1 VSTASENLGVL
12 RALRASPGLAA
23 SRAFARRHALFLG
36 LLGVGAGLRIVTSLA
51 YRPALII
58 YDSQGFLYIADNFR
72 PDEARP
78 IGYSALL
85 KLLPDDLAV
94 AAATQHLMGLAIGV
108 LLYVLLL
115 RLGVPRWGAALAAA
129 PVLLDAYQLIMEQ
142 FILTETLFELLLVAG
157 CAALL
162 WRRRPGPAEAA
173 VAGLLFAA
181 TALTRTNGIVVI
193 GPALLTLVA
202 LRWHDSWRSA
212 LPAVGALLAAFALPL
227 AGYAVWFHHHHG
239 KYAINGYGGRFL
251 YARVTPFAD
260 CTKVSMPNEE
270 SQLCPVEQP
279 GRRPTLAGSTVEY
292 YMWGAD
298 APIWQIHPRERSRV
312 GGSFARRV
320 IRAQPLEY
328 LRAVSHDFLRGFA
341 PIRSTGKGELWIS
354 RWRFQLDY
362 PVYLDD
368 TAAIIRRHGGGRA
381 HVDRDLARFLRGY
394 QRGAF
399 TPGPVLALGVLAG
412 LIAAVGVGRARRS
425 GLRSAAFLFAAMG
438 VAVFGS
444 TVLTNQFSWRY
455 QLTLIVLL
463 PAAAALGLTALLR
476 SRPD

>member
-1 VSTASENLGVL
+1 VSTASENLGVMRRL
-12 RALRASPGLAA
+12 RTSPELAA
-23 SRAFARRHALFLG
+23 SRAFARRHALFLAFLG
-36 LLGVGAGLRIVTSLA
+36 LGAGLRIATSLA

-85 KLLPDDLAV
+85 KLLPDELWV
-94 AAATQHLMGLAIGV
+94 AAATQHVMGLAIGA

-129 PVLLDAYQLIMEQ
+129 PVLFDAYQLIMEQ

-157 CAALL
+157 CVALL

-173 VAGLLFAA
+173 LAGGLFAA
-181 TALTRTNGIVVI
+181 TALTRTNGIIVI
-193 GPALLTLVA
+193 GPALVTLIA
-202 LRWHDSWRSA
+202 LRWREPWRA
-212 LPAVGALLAAFALPL
+212 VAPAAGALLVAFALPL
-227 AGYAVWFHHHHG
+227 AGYAVWFHQHYD

-298 APIWQIHPRERSRV
+298 APIWEIHPRDRSGV
-312 GGSFARRV
+312 GGSFARRI
-320 IRAQPLEY
+320 IREQPLDY

-341 PIRSTGKGELWIS
+341 PIHSTGKGELWIS
-354 RWRFQLDY
+354 RWQFPLKY

-368 TAAIIRRHGGGRA
+368 TPAIIRRHGGGRA

-399 TPGPVLALGVLAG
+399 TPGPVLALGALAG
-412 LIAAVGVGRARRS
+412 LIAALGVGRARRS
-425 GLRSAAFLFAAMG
+425 GLRSASFLFAAMG
-438 VAVFGS
+438 IAVFGS
-444 TVLTNQFSWRY
+444 TVLVNQFSWRY
-455 QLTLIVLL
+455 QLILIVLL

-476 SRPD
+476 KRRE